1 MLLIF
6 IPIAVV
12 WLAIATFVVCLCRAA
27 ALADA
32 DGVPR
37 EPRRGQC
44 AEVIVLER
52 VPARTRARGHMRSRP
67 ARSAA
72 LRPRGLAS
80 IHSLR

>member
-37 EPRRGQC
+37 GPRRGQY
-44 AEVIVLER
+44 AEVIVLEH
-52 VPARTRARGHMRSRP
+52 VAASTRARRRLHPRP
-67 ARSAA
+67 ARNAA
-72 LRPRGLAS
+72 PRARGLAS

>member
-12 WLAIATFVVCLCRAA
+12 WLAIATFVVCLCRVAA
-27 ALADA
+27 VADA

-37 EPRRGQC
+37 EPRRGQL
-44 AEVIVLER
+44 AEVIVLEHVPASTR
-52 VPARTRARGHMRSRP
+52 ARRRLHARPART
-67 ARSAA
+67 AA
-72 LRPRGLAS
+72 MRPRGLAS